1 VRRAPDGG
9 AGWIEVI
16 AGSMF
21 SGKSEEL
28 IRRLRRARI
37 AKRRVQVFTPRI
49 DRRTAED
56 EVVSHSAWRIPAERV
71 ASAREIRERLD
82 PDTEVVG
89 IDEVQFFDPEIVG
102 LVQELADRGVR
113 VVVAGLD
120 QDYRGVPFEP
130 VPQLMALAEEVTKT
144 LAVCARCGAP
154 ANRTQRLGG
163 SEERILIGAENLYE
177 ARCRRCHEPPAPQP
191 ELELASAPAPAG
203 GRRENAPREGTTP

>member
-1 VRRAPDGG
+1 
-9 AGWIEVI
+9 
-16 AGSMF
+16 
-21 SGKSEEL
+21 
-28 IRRLRRARI
+28 
-37 AKRRVQVFTPRI
+37 
-49 DRRTAED
+49 
-56 EVVSHSAWRIPAERV
+56 
-71 ASAREIRERLD
+71 
-82 PDTEVVG
+82 
-89 IDEVQFFDPEIVG
+89 
-102 LVQELADRGVR
+102 VR

-191 ELELASAPAPAG
+191 ELELASAPAAAAG
-203 GRRENAPREGTTP
+203 RPENAPREGDTP